1 MKKVFFVFALLMA
14 CVTTAFSQE
23 TVRETVYLK
32 NGSIIKGLVIEQVPN
47 ESLKIQTADGSIF
60 VYKMEEVEKIT
71 KEILPT
77 TARRERTVR
86 VSTKKPVSDI
96 RGYRG
101 FVDMGY
107 IAGLGDYGSDGIEIN
122 TSHGY
127 QFNEHFFVGGG
138 MGIHYHGDYDVATV
152 PVFVEGR
159 ANFIKGRIAPFA
171 SVRVGVSAI
180 VDDDEPGGFYFSP
193 TVGARF
199 AIVRNLALYLS
210 TGYNL
215 QMAEIYFY
223 GSGYGSW
230 YDTKN
235 IGGLTFKFGIEF

>member
-1 MKKVFFVFALLMA
+1 MKKVLFVFALLMA
-14 CVTTAFSQE
+14 CVMTSFSQE

-32 NGSIIKGLVIEQVPN
+32 NGSIIKGLVIEQVPD
-47 ESLKIQTADGSIF
+47 EFLKIQTADGSLF
-60 VYKMEEVEKIT
+60 VFKMEEVAKIT
-71 KEILPT
+71 KEILPSSG
-77 TARRERTVR
+77 RKERTVR
-86 VSTKKPVSDI
+86 ISNKRPVNDI

-107 IAGLGDYGSDGIEIN
+107 IAGLGTYGSDGIEIN

-138 MGIHYHGDYDVATV
+138 LGIHYHGDYDVATV

-193 TVGARF
+193 SVGARF
-199 AIVRNLALYLS
+199 AFRRNLALYLL

-215 QMAEIYFY
+215 QMAEFYFY
-223 GSGYGSW
+223 TGSSSW